1 MVTIFLGAG
10 RPASGSQFGSSR
22 RNTLDPVPSFALGSV
37 HGGICQADQVFN
49 RGDFFMWHHCDAN
62 TYADP
67 QLAERAGKLDTLDA
81 LAQPLGDQIRSFE
94 RGLRQEQGEFLAAE
108 TGR

>member
-1 MVTIFLGAG
+1 
-10 RPASGSQFGSSR
+10 
-22 RNTLDPVPSFALGSV
+22 
-37 HGGICQADQVFN
+37 
-49 RGDFFMWHHCDAN
+49 MWHHYDAN

-94 RGLRQEQGEFLAAE
+94 RGLRQEQGELLAAE